1 MVTLVLQWNLYIM
14 NVNHKCP
21 DFKISL
27 YDKAPS
33 VHTYLQVFSLTNFTL
48 YRDHSSYTAVEWSSS
63 CACSYGNLALHI
75 TGHHHRW
82 HKVEDEDS
90 EGSNY
95 SGSQEG
101 MWDKNKRKSVVSDE
115 DYRSSEGEE
124 EDEEDGIM

>member
-1 MVTLVLQWNLYIM
+1 M

-21 DFKISL
+21 DYQGVLISR
-27 YDKAPS
+27 S
-33 VHTYLQVFSLTNFTL
+33 VYMTKHQVYILICKLFSLTNFTV
-48 YRDHSSYTAVEWSSS
+48 YRDHSSYTAIEWSSS
-63 CACSYGNLALHI
+63 CACSYSNLALHI

-101 MWDKNKRKSVVSDE
+101 MWDKNKRRSVVSDE